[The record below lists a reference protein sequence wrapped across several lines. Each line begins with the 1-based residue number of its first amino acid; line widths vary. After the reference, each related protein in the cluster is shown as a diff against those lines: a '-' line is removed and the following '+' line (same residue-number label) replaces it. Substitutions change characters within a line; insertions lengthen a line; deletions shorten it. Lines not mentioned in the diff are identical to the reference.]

1 MSTHVLLVEDD
12 SDFAESVSANLE
24 YAGYGVSG
32 IARSG
37 LEAFQLCERHRP
49 DVALIDIG
57 LEGAFDGIFLGE
69 QLAERGIAV
78 IYLTGRFDRALK
90 EGRAHAAAPAGQALL
105 AGRAD
110 GGDRRGRD
118 VQPGRS
124 PRLRL
129 DLT

>member
-12 SDFAESVSANLE
+12 TDFSESVCANLE

-37 LEAFQLCERHRP
+37 LEAFQLCEQHKP

-78 IYLTGRFDRALK
+78 IYLTGRFDRALR
-90 EGRAHAAAPAGQALL
+90 EGREHAAGLL
-105 AGRAD
+105 AK
-110 GGDRRGRD
+110 
-118 VQPGRS
+118 PCS
-124 PRLRL
+124 LT
-129 DLT
+129 DLTAAIDAAIQTGSQKQRASS

>member
-1 MSTHVLLVEDD
+1 MSTHVLIVEDD

-24 YAGYGVSG
+24 YAGYGVAG

-37 LEAFQLCERHRP
+37 LEAFQLCEQGRP

-90 EGRAHAAAPAGQALL
+90 EGREHAAGLLAKPCSLADLTAAIDAAVAPASSRQ
-105 AGRAD
+105 RA
-110 GGDRRGRD
+110 
-118 VQPGRS
+118 S
-124 PRLRL
+124 N
-129 DLT
+129 

>member
-12 SDFAESVSANLE
+12 SDFAESVCANLE

-37 LEAFQLCERHRP
+37 LEAFQACERRKP

-78 IYLTGRFDRALK
+78 IYLTGRFDRALR
-90 EGRAHAAAPAGQALL
+90 EGREHAAGLL
-105 AGRAD
+105 AKPCTLSELTQAID
-110 GGDRRGRD
+110 AAM
-118 VQPGRS
+118 QPSSRKQQAS
-124 PRLRL
+124 S
-129 DLT
+129 

>member
-24 YAGYGVSG
+24 YAGYGVTG
-32 IARSG
+32 IARTG
-37 LEAFQLCERHRP
+37 LEAFQLCEKGKP
-49 DVALIDIG
+49 DVALIDVG

-90 EGRAHAAAPAGQALL
+90 EGREHAAALL
-105 AGRAD
+105 AKPCSLAELTAAIDAAMTPNR
-110 GGDRRGRD
+110 GDRRASG
-118 VQPGRS
+118 S
-124 PRLRL
+124 
-129 DLT
+129 T

>member
-1 MSTHVLLVEDD
+1 MSTHVLVVEDD

-32 IARSG
+32 IARTG
-37 LEAFQLCERHRP
+37 LEAFQLCEKRKP

-90 EGRAHAAAPAGQALL
+90 EGREHAAGLL
-105 AGRAD
+105 AKPCSLA
-110 GGDRRGRD
+110 
-118 VQPGRS
+118 
-124 PRLRL
+124 
-129 DLT
+129 DLTAAIDAAMAPGPPKQRASS